1 MTSEKL
7 PSGIVV
13 ITGAASG
20 MGAACARHLVKA
32 GWNRFLL
39 CDISEDGLLTVADSL
54 RQDDNTVDTLAADVA
69 DPEFA
74 GQVVSAL
81 GGEPIAALVHAAGL
95 SPMQADAERI
105 IAVNLV
111 ATARL
116 VDAVRVHM
124 APGSAA
130 VLFASNS
137 SYFPMP
143 PEATQVFAQP
153 VPEGGAAAL
162 VKFAPTPEMAYPLSK
177 IGVRALVTREVK
189 SFGERNVRL
198 VSLSPGA
205 IATPMTGGKVVSTD
219 LGKRMILDS
228 ASGRMG
234 EADEVVAV
242 VAFLCS
248 PAASFVTGVD
258 WLVDGGH
265 TASMGCI

>member
-1 MTSEKL
+1 MTSKEL
-7 PSGIVV
+7 PGGIAV

-20 MGAACARHLVKA
+20 MGAACARHLAKA
-32 GWNRFLL
+32 GWTRFLL
-39 CDISEDGLLTVADSL
+39 CDISDDGLRTVAESL
-54 RQDDNTVDTLAADVA
+54 GRNGNQVDTLAGDVA
-69 DPEFA
+69 EPEFA
-74 GQVVSAL
+74 RQVVAAL
-81 GGEPIAALVHAAGL
+81 SGQPIAALVHAAGI
-95 SPMQADAERI
+95 SPMQGDARRVIE
-105 IAVNLV
+105 VNLI

-116 VDAVRVHM
+116 VDAVRDHM
-124 APGSAA
+124 TPGSAA

-143 PEATQVFAQP
+143 PEA
-153 VPEGGAAAL
+153 AAAFSEPVMENSL
-162 VKFAPTPEMAYPLSK
+162 ATLAKLAPTPELAYPLSK

-189 SFGERNVRL
+189 SFGQRNVRL

-234 EADEVVAV
+234 EADEVASV

-265 TASMGCI
+265 TASLGYL